1 MPNGIT
7 QPNLSQQ
14 VLRHI
19 YKQIQDGTLKT
30 GDKLPTNRGLAE
42 ELGVSILTVQRSMKQ
57 LEAQGTVTCH
67 RRTGTFLTNPDTIN
81 SPKIQSG
88 LIGLFVPE
96 FLADFQTDLMIE
108 LEQGLMEQGKL
119 LSINF
124 THSEPE
130 REINLLRTLAR
141 QRLEALVY
149 FTSPLVVS
157 SEAHTRTVT
166 SWINRYVEEGTQ
178 VLFADL
184 CPPGFE
190 SRLISM
196 DNAQAGFMLTN
207 KLIERGHK
215 NIAFFGPTHLRGA
228 SNRLAGHYK
237 ALKKAGLPVN
247 EDWHLDVRIMESE
260 GWEKQIEKPTR
271 ELLSLYPDLTG
282 FVISTQAT
290 AEAVYR
296 VLKELPDRAF
306 PAEASIASLL
316 ETATPPFE
324 AAAWI
329 KLPGKKMGEKAREIV
344 LGNHP
349 ADYEPGHIKI
359 RPTFWAG

>member
-1 MPNGIT
+1 MANGTT

-19 YKQIQDGTLKT
+19 YKQIQDGVLET
-30 GDKLPTNRGLAE
+30 GDKLPTNRALAE

-67 RRTGTFLTNPDTIN
+67 RRTGTFLTNPDSIT

-96 FLADFQTDLMIE
+96 FLSNFHTDMMIE

-119 LSINF
+119 LSVNF
-124 THSEPE
+124 THSKPE
-130 REINLLRTLAR
+130 REITLLRSLAR

-157 SEAHTRTVT
+157 SEAHSRTVS
-166 SWINRYVEEGTQ
+166 SWINRYIEEGTQ

-196 DNAQAGFMLTN
+196 DNNRAGLMLTN
-207 KLIERGHK
+207 KLIKRGHK
-215 NIAFFGPTHLRGA
+215 NIAFLGPTHLP
-228 SNRLAGHYK
+228 STSDRLAGHYK
-237 ALKKAGLPVN
+237 ALQKAGLPVN
-247 EDWHLDVRIMESE
+247 DDWHMDVRILESE
-260 GWEKQIEKPTR
+260 DWEKQIEKPIR
-271 ELLSLYPDLTG
+271 EMLSLYPDLTG
-282 FVISTQAT
+282 FVVSTQAT

-296 VLKELPDRAF
+296 VLKEMPDREF
-306 PAEASIASLL
+306 PAQDSIASLF
-316 ETATPPFE
+316 ETAAPPFE
-324 AAAWI
+324 SIAWI
-329 KLPGKKMGEKAREIV
+329 QIPGQKMGQKVREI
-344 LGNHP
+344 LLEDRP

-359 RPTFWAG
+359 RPTLWAG